1 MEIRSHSCSEEGIPF
16 NSLFPENTSVVQK
29 LTVHTYV
36 FNGPKQVFESFNYRP
51 PKLFHCI
58 LKISNI
64 SWDISITDVC
74 ALLGDEV
81 QPHQVH
87 IPIDRLTGK
96 TRCDLFVEM
105 TDSASVMN
113 ALVQHNRKII
123 KGRSLIM
130 IPSTFEELYQWHFT
144 NGVCVSENEA
154 SSLLNICRNYK
165 V

>member
-1 MEIRSHSCSEEGIPF
+1 MEIRSPSNSEEGIPF
-16 NSLFPENTSVVQK
+16 NSLFPEKISVIQK
-29 LTVHTYV
+29 LTIHTHV
-36 FNGPKQVFESFNYRP
+36 FNGPRQVSESVFYWP
-51 PKLFHCI
+51 PKLCHCI

-64 SWDISITDVC
+64 SWDISITDIC
-74 ALLGDEV
+74 ALLGDEI

-105 TDSASVMN
+105 PDSASVMN

-130 IPSTFEELYQWHFT
+130 IPSTFEELYQLHFT
-144 NGVCVSENEA
+144 NGSCISDHDA